1 MSKTAQIVDR
11 YNVGNTSV
19 LRRCAALGPFLVC
32 LLAGGAQAG
41 AWEEFQ
47 ARCLDP
53 YENLE
58 PAVFD
63 DLTKIDVPEP
73 RIEVSRYGA
82 HFALEDG
89 AVLFSDPAPVSDGE
103 RLCGAYGSD
112 RETELSD
119 RWIEAQLAERNYEV
133 TLETYAG
140 RHTELQ
146 STLWIEPRLTVSI
159 LRDLDAGLVTY
170 QILETDLES

>member
-1 MSKTAQIVDR
+1 MSKTAQNMDR
-11 YNVGNTSV
+11 YRVGNTSV

-82 HFALEDG
+82 KAWMAEQLAQKFYELEERSDAGSFAL
-89 AVLFSDPAPVSDGE
+89 
-103 RLCGAYGSD
+103 
-112 RETELSD
+112 LS
-119 RWIEAQLAERNYEV
+119 N
-133 TLETYAG
+133 
-140 RHTELQ
+140 
-146 STLWIEPRLTVSI
+146 LWIEPKLNVSVQFEQSG
-159 LRDLDAGLVTY
+159 DYVVY
-170 QILETDLES
+170 QIVETDLES

>member
-1 MSKTAQIVDR
+1 MDR
-11 YNVGNTSV
+11 YRVGNTSV

-89 AVLFSDPAPVSDGE
+89 AVLASDPAPLGNGE
-103 RLCGAYGSD
+103 RLCAVHGVAKPSGAKAWMA
-112 RETELSD
+112 E
-119 RWIEAQLAERNYEV
+119 QLAQKFYELEERSD
-133 TLETYAG
+133 AG
-140 RHTELQ
+140 SFALL
-146 STLWIEPRLTVSI
+146 SNLWIEPKLNVSVQFEQSG
-159 LRDLDAGLVTY
+159 DYVVY
-170 QILETDLES
+170 QIVETDLES